1 MRFLTPLAGGTKEMW
16 DTTGTKV
23 AAQIPPVGT
32 LEALWS
38 PLELNVIDMWWAG
51 IQISFGQ

>member
-1 MRFLTPLAGGTKEMW
+1 MW

-23 AAQIPPVGT
+23 AAQIPPMGT